1 MKINNRIILIG
12 VLVLLLLLGSS
23 ITPVSAR
30 SFGVSGFPLGCV
42 CHSGSASDE
51 VTVILDG
58 VPSNY
63 SSNDVVNLT
72 ITITGGP
79 EINNDSA
86 NYGGFNLVVSAGELS
101 IVDNTTQI
109 LNGEATH
116 TTFGNNQRSWQ
127 VKWTAPSKNHH
138 DVTFTA
144 HGNSVNGDGTN
155 LDDEWNKV
163 VITSAGDPNAESPS
177 NEQETNVFVIA
188 VIILVLAILAA
199 TRVSR
204 KN

>member
-51 VTVILDG
+51 VTITLNG
-58 VPSNY
+58 VPETY
-63 SSNDVVNLT
+63 SGYDVANLT

-79 EINNDSA
+79 EINNDSV
-86 NYGGFNLVVSAGELS
+86 NYGGFNLVASAGELT
-101 IVDNTTQI
+101 ILDNTTQI

-116 TTFGNNQRSWQ
+116 TTFGNNQRTWH
-127 VKWTAPSKNHH
+127 VKWKAPSKNQS

-144 HGNSVNGDGTN
+144 HGNSVNGDGSN
-155 LDDEWNKV
+155 LGDQWNKV
-163 VITSAGDPNAESPS
+163 VIISAGDPDE
-177 NEQETNVFVIA
+177 
-188 VIILVLAILAA
+188 
-199 TRVSR
+199 VSDNDDR
-204 KN
+204 KNNLLLLLASIFVFIVIFSFKLLRKN